1 MLGITDV
8 GLWVAYAMIL
18 LFGAVLGSIA
28 LMLLSR
34 GTGLRT

>member
-1 MLGITDV
+1 
-8 GLWVAYAMIL
+8 MIL